1 MCSVRRQPTAP
12 KRYYSPACQTHA
24 TATGIAGFEWKLL
37 MLERFH
43 VSEDEAIRVPE
54 PKVRATTE
62 AIFKKMGLTDEDAW
76 LSADVLMHADLL
88 GVDTHGVSNML
99 RHYVDGYNNGSLNP
113 RPNLKIVRESTV
125 TATWDADRGN
135 GLHTAPKAME
145 DAIQRAEK
153 HGAGVTVMK
162 NSGHFGAAGYHAMMA
177 LKHDM
182 IGVCMTG
189 GGGFAMLP
197 TFGAEPRF
205 GTNPIA
211 WAAPARNEAPFLFD
225 VATTQVAANKI
236 RILQRMNRAIYP
248 GWLSRPDGTPIMEEE
263 LVPEVDIRGEGR
275 QWYMLPFGGTRENG
289 SHKGYGFACVVDI
302 MCCTLSGVGPGFIS
316 QQSGHYFAAYKID
329 AFTDVNK
336 FKDDMDAFLGGL
348 AATPPAPGH
357 DRVFYP
363 GLPEAEEK
371 ADRLKRGI
379 PFHPEVIDWFKS
391 ICAELDLEFNLA

>member
-1 MCSVRRQPTAP
+1 
-12 KRYYSPACQTHA
+12 
-24 TATGIAGFEWKLL
+24 

-54 PKVRATTE
+54 PKVRSATE
-62 AIFKKMGLTDEDAW
+62 AIFRKMGLTDEAAA
-76 LSADVLMHADLL
+76 LSADVLMHADIH

-99 RHYVDGYNNGSLNP
+99 RMYVKGYNEGTLNP
-113 RPNLKIVRESTV
+113 RPNMTIERESAV
-125 TATWDADRGN
+125 TATWDGDRGN
-135 GLHTAPKAME
+135 GLHTAPLAME
-145 DAIQRAEK
+145 DAINRAEK
-153 HGAGVTVMK
+153 YGAGVTVLK
-162 NSGHFGAAGYHAMMA
+162 NSGHLGAAGYHAMMA

-197 TFGAEPRF
+197 TYGAEPRF

-236 RILQRMNRAIYP
+236 RLLQRMNRPIFAN
-248 GWLSRPDGTPIMEEE
+248 WLTDSEGTPMDEQ

-302 MCCTLSGVGPGFIS
+302 MCCTLSGLGPGFIS
-316 QQSGHYFAAYKID
+316 GQSGHYFAAYKID

-336 FKDDMDAFLGGL
+336 FKDDMDAFLSGL
-348 AATPPAPGH
+348 AATKPAPGH
-357 DRVFYP
+357 ERVFYP
-363 GLPEAEEK
+363 GLPEAETK
-371 ADRLKRGI
+371 AERLSKGI
-379 PFHPEVIDWFKS
+379 PYHPEVIEWFKS
-391 ICAELDLEFNLA
+391 IGSELELDFSLT

>member
-1 MCSVRRQPTAP
+1 MPTG
-12 KRYYSPACQTHA
+12 H
-24 TATGIAGFEWKLL
+24 TGSRSHHSTGLNQ

-54 PKVRATTE
+54 PKVRSATE
-62 AIFKKMGLTDEDAW
+62 AIFRKMGLTDEAAA
-76 LSADVLMHADLL
+76 LSADVLMHADIH

-99 RHYVDGYNNGSLNP
+99 RMYVKGYNEGTLNP
-113 RPNLKIVRESTV
+113 RPNMTIERESAV
-125 TATWDADRGN
+125 TATWDGDRGN
-135 GLHTAPKAME
+135 GLHTAPLAME
-145 DAIQRAEK
+145 DAINRAEK
-153 HGAGVTVMK
+153 YGAGVTVLK
-162 NSGHFGAAGYHAMMA
+162 NSGHLGAAGYHAMMA

-197 TFGAEPRF
+197 TYGAEPRF

-236 RILQRMNRAIYP
+236 RLLQRMNRPIFAN
-248 GWLSRPDGTPIMEEE
+248 WLTDSEGTPMDEQ

-302 MCCTLSGVGPGFIS
+302 MCCTLSGLGPGFIS
-316 QQSGHYFAAYKID
+316 GQSGHYFAAYKID

-336 FKDDMDAFLGGL
+336 FKDDMDAFLSGL
-348 AATPPAPGH
+348 AATKPAPGH
-357 DRVFYP
+357 ERVFYP
-363 GLPEAEEK
+363 GLPEAETK
-371 ADRLKRGI
+371 AERLSKGI
-379 PFHPEVIDWFKS
+379 PYHPEVIEWFKS
-391 ICAELDLEFNLA
+391 IGSELELDFSLT